1 VSEPSLPVI
10 HGTCRVFLTHD
21 LFRYA
26 GDSRSVGLFHYYLS
40 GDDRLMRQTIVGFA
54 ASITPDGLTQS
65 RYPSHVPQVIAGFSL
80 FWVLEVCDHMLWF
93 GDIKFVR
100 PLLSLIDGV
109 FEFYNAHVDDLGL
122 ISGLPKEVWQ
132 YVDWVN
138 GWEATED
145 HPDKGVPTSGRKSNR
160 HTYFSMLYAYTL
172 QQAAQLLRHVGRTGL
187 VAEYESRADD
197 MVTAI
202 RKHCYDGRYFTD
214 STADIATESAYTQ
227 HCQVFGVLCGAA
239 EPSDSS
245 RLLLEAF
252 DASSTRTFGK
262 CSYVMMFYA
271 FRAFAKAGDETYN
284 TLYASAWEP
293 WRGMIRKNLSTWEED
308 DVRERSDCHAWGS
321 VAVYEYCAEVAGL
334 QPIEPGWRK
343 VLFAP
348 RLSLSDDI
356 HAKVALGQ
364 RWIGKRTGRGR
375 SRYCSSWRDRWRLWF
390 GCPAESFKRKEWS
403 QSSTCQRRR
412 VLHMKWS
419 AVSCFVRSDC
429 GSSTLHQKRV
439 YFTSTTT
446 GRCGC

>member
-40 GDDRLMRQTIVGFA
+40 GDDRLMRQAIVGFA

-356 HAKVALGQ
+356 HAKVALGSGNVATVD
-364 RWIGKRTGRGR
+364 WKTDGKGKKQVLLKLERPVAVVV
-375 SRYCSSWRDRWRLWF
+375 RLP
-390 GCPAESFKRKEWS
+390 GGELQEKGVVTELDL
-403 QSSTCQRRR
+403 ST
-412 VLHMKWS
+412 
-419 AVSCFVRSDC
+419 
-429 GSSTLHQKRV
+429 
-439 YFTSTTT
+439 
-446 GRCGC
+446 